1 MKLALRKSFT
11 DRTSTVYIVPDTA
24 SVQSALSMLWMEAGK
39 LDAPFFIKVNG
50 AIWLRER
57 WSEEL
62 PPGAFLEVFAA
73 PGAGADLAVVSLV
86 LTVAS
91 LAFTALLIANM
102 PEAPNALTD
111 NNLPDSENVFSFSGQ
126 KNITKLNQTVETTY
140 GRNKW
145 FPPYFTL
152 PRIYFV
158 ENRAYIDMWFSLGKG
173 QLEVEEVRVGDTLI
187 GGIANSL
194 WSYRSSG
201 VPNETF
207 DCVYIGD
214 KTNTELSAPDE
225 DNFETVTMIV
235 TPVGALSTEL
245 QCNFIFNSGLART
258 VDCRVKYRAVDDLGR
273 AQTPW
278 SSWVTQSFTANTATP
293 QRYSRNISGLTAA
306 RYEVAVERVTA
317 SGSERVTLI
326 STYGLGFSGQSTP
339 VQLLRVLLQGSN
351 AIDESSASDVSVV
364 TQRLLPKITNGTW
377 NPSPSPTR
385 NPVWAIIDIL
395 RDCGIAVGTLD
406 LPYWETL
413 AEQVTQT
420 FDYVHT
426 NKTTAWQALQDVC
439 STFRGQMFV
448 IGSDFRV
455 AIDTPEATPV
465 AFFGPDNATDLTWNI
480 AFPQEAEN
488 DAVEAVYVDPVTGLQ
503 SSVQFTPP
511 GSSGANPRSVT
522 LAGVTDRDQAW
533 RTAAYKW
540 LSGDILRDTVSFT
553 AGMDGMIPMYGDLI
567 TVAWPF
573 PAWAQAG
580 LVHYQDTNGDLVVS
594 EELDADGGPNWV
606 SLRNAQGAM
615 HGPVACTLGSAP
627 NRIVLGTAL
636 PVGLFDFED
645 FTREATLFT
654 FGKSTTMEKV
664 FRVTSATP
672 DGESV
677 KIEAVAYD
685 TSVFTYDVLK
695 APANDRVPVAD
706 PGISWSQVS
715 IASSTFYRI
724 VWPAVR
730 GATTYVVKYAYLP
743 DVADNNAYVLDP
755 STFPLW
761 AEAPVAEAF
770 GTTAYLPVVADSR
783 IIAMIVSDNFDIAY
797 WRGMSSGEPL
807 VLTLGTGNVAN
818 SIRGTAGPISF
829 DAEDV
834 EMVYK
839 IDPAIGGN
847 CTLRYYVTDGTTL
860 EYIEVPVSDT
870 GYAIISAEVLR
881 RTGFAGKYGWVR
893 VIQVYQNGAME
904 ISSALTV
911 NPITIGA
918 GMDNYVVE
926 TLRLKILACK
936 IKESVMNLYKTPYL
950 KSRVNI
956 QLIADAT
963 GEFCSEWESTAT
975 VLGVVKPTI
984 KQISQSRDTYIEVY
998 NYATYDISTIVVS
1011 KHGEI
1016 DEATVTFVVPPEDED
1031 WPLDVDENN
1040 VAILLENDIELLPTN
1055 PTQSFYLACISI
1067 PGGPDRWCLEL
1078 SGSQYRNPEGSRL
1091 PSPQDIANL
1100 QAAKKIVVLKQPIPL
1115 TRNDD
1120 LNFTTSI
1127 RARLR
1132 DYYGGTTDWTSPLV
1146 IP

>member
-57 WSEEL
+57 WNEDL
-62 PPGAFLEVFAA
+62 PQGAFLEVFAA

-91 LAFTALLIANM
+91 LAYSAYLIANM
-102 PEAPNALTD
+102 PEAPNASTD

-145 FPPYFTL
+145 FPSYFTL

-158 ENRAYIDMWFSLGKG
+158 ENRAYIDMWFSLGRG
-173 QLEVEEVRVGDTLI
+173 SLAVDEVRVGDTLVSD
-187 GGIANSL
+187 IANSL
-194 WSYRSSG
+194 WSFRSSG
-201 VPNETF
+201 VPNEAF

-245 QCNFIFNSGLART
+245 QFNFIFNSGLART

-293 QRYSRNISGLTAA
+293 QRYSRNIVGLTAA
-306 RYEVAVERVTA
+306 RYEVAVERVTT

-326 STYGLGFSGQSTP
+326 SAYGLGFSGQSTP

-364 TQRLLPKITNGTW
+364 TQRSCLTFEDGTW
-377 NPSPSPTR
+377 DLRPTR
-385 NPVWAIIDIL
+385 NPVWAILSIL
-395 RDCGIAVGTLD
+395 GSCGIAINDLD
-406 LPYWETL
+406 TKYWEGL
-413 AEQVTQT
+413 GAQVTQT
-420 FDYVHT
+420 FDHVYT
-426 NKTTAWQALQDVC
+426 NKTTVWQALQDAC

-465 AFFGPDNATDLTWNI
+465 GFFGPDNATDLTWNI
-480 AFPQEAEN
+480 AFPQDTEN

-511 GSSGANPRSVT
+511 GSSGVNPRSVT

-533 RTAAYKW
+533 RTAAYKY

-594 EELDADGGPNWV
+594 EELAADGGPNWV

-654 FGKSTTMEKV
+654 FGKSTTMERT

-695 APANDRVPVAD
+695 APANDLIPVAD

-730 GATTYVVKYAYLP
+730 GATTYVVKYTYLP
-743 DVADNNAYVLDP
+743 DIADNNAYVMDP

-761 AEAPVAEAF
+761 VEAPFAEAF
-770 GTTAYLPVVADSR
+770 GTTAYLPVTTGRR
-783 IIAMIVSDNFDIAY
+783 IIVRITANTGEVAY

-818 SIRGTAGPISF
+818 AIRGTTGAVTFNASDI
-829 DAEDV
+829 

-839 IDPAIGGN
+839 VDPAIGGN
-847 CTLRYYVTDGTTL
+847 CTVRYYVNDGVTISH
-860 EYIEVPVSDT
+860 IEVPVSDT
-870 GYAIISAEVLR
+870 GYAVISAEVLR
-881 RTGFAGKYGWVR
+881 RTGFAGKYGIVR
-893 VIQVYQNGAME
+893 VIYVHQGDTPE
-904 ISSALTV
+904 IVVPLTV
-911 NPITIGA
+911 NPIAIGV
-918 GMDNYVVE
+918 GMDNYVEVSGYMD
-926 TLRLKILACK
+926 TFWPIIHPGYTTWSGYAFIRKWPV
-936 IKESVMNLYKTPYL
+936 S
-950 KSRVNI
+950 
-956 QLIADAT
+956 LIADTT
-963 GEFCSEWESTAT
+963 GEYQTEWNLEDKNQITKFKTVMTDTRSTHISLWRRAICYVDGVNTETAT
-975 VLGVVKPTI
+975 
-984 KQISQSRDTYIEVY
+984 
-998 NYATYDISTIVVS
+998 
-1011 KHGEI
+1011 
-1016 DEATVTFVVPPEDED
+1016 TVTFDIPIGSPTFWRCVLIDGSG
-1031 WPLDVDENN
+1031 NQ
-1040 VAILLENDIELLPTN
+1040 ILRDDPTIGLFYATRQFTPNRMLIQGDGGELGQL
-1055 PTQSFYLACISI
+1055 
-1067 PGGPDRWCLEL
+1067 
-1078 SGSQYRNPEGSRL
+1078 
-1091 PSPQDIANL
+1091 
-1100 QAAKKIVVLKQPIPL
+1100 PL
-1115 TRNDD
+1115 TASEIARIKTATLIVAVDTLGTGAIYVNVK
-1120 LNFTTSI
+1120 
-1127 RARLR
+1127 ARLL
-1132 DYYGGTTDWTSPLV
+1132 DYYGGNTDWTAVEQLLNTVP
-1146 IP
+1146 